1 MDSLFL
7 FLLTILV
14 VVVIVRIGA
23 VAFELTGMS
32 WRQAKFQALSCFTLT
47 GFTTREAESIINH
60 PGRKRIASLM
70 MIFGYAGSVS
80 LFATFVN
87 FLGKMFNSNTTYK
100 HIPILNIKIPSFI
113 EGLLAVLLL
122 IVVLGL
128 IYRFFFRTRLWV
140 MITLKIRDR
149 MKKSSIVNPA
159 TFESMLIGETEYGI
173 IRIFIDENS
182 SFCNKA
188 IKNSGFR
195 EEVGAQI
202 LTIERNNK
210 AIPNPKAGEKILQGD
225 ILYCFGKRNNIK

>member
-14 VVVIVRIGA
+14 VIVVVRIGA

-32 WRQAKFQALSCFTLT
+32 WSQAKFQALSCFTLT

-70 MIFGYAGSVS
+70 MVFGYAGSVS

-87 FLGKMFNSNTTYK
+87 FLGKMFNSNAHYK
-100 HIPILNIKIPSFI
+100 HIPFLNIRIPSFV

-122 IVVLGL
+122 IIVLGL
-128 IYRFFFRTRLWV
+128 IYRFFFRTKLWV
-140 MITLKIRDR
+140 MVTLKIRDR

-173 IRIFIDENS
+173 IRIFIDEHS
-182 SFCNKA
+182 LFCNKT
-188 IKNSGFR
+188 IKNSGFK
-195 EEVGAQI
+195 ESIGAQI

-210 AIPNPKAGEKILQGD
+210 AIPNPKADEKILQGD
-225 ILYCFGKRNNIK
+225 ILYCFGKRKNLK